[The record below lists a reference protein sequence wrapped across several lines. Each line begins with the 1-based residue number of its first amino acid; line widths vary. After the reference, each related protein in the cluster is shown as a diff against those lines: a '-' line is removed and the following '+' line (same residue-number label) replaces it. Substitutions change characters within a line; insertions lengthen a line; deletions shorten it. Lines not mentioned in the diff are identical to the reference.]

1 MPLQQKKIKRLK
13 GRDRI
18 TAVFEKGEFV
28 RTPPL
33 GVRYQ
38 KESTTAKGLYLGVSV
53 SKKRF
58 PKAVDRNKIKR
69 KLRACLEKTKKL
81 DTLPAGAYMFLF
93 LSKTL
98 ADLENVPTALDQ
110 LFEKLN

>member
-18 TAVFEKGEFV
+18 TAVFEKGEFL
-28 RTPPL
+28 RTSPL
-33 GVRYQ
+33 GVRFQ
-38 KESTTAKGLYLGVSV
+38 KESTATKGVYLGVSV

-69 KLRACLEKTKKL
+69 KLRASLITTQKLEA
-81 DTLPAGAYMFLF
+81 LPVGTYMFLF
-93 LSKTL
+93 LGTTL
-98 ADLENVPTALDQ
+98 ADLENVQDALDQ
-110 LFEKLN
+110 LLKKLI